1 MSGAMRSFQHRN
13 YRLFF
18 ASSVISNIGTW
29 VQRVAQDWL
38 VLQLTHSGTALGI
51 VTGLQFLPTLLFS
64 LLGGSFADRFDK
76 RKILALTNAGGGIA
90 ALTLGT
96 LVLMGNVQIWQVYLL
111 AFSLGVASALDA
123 PVRQA
128 FSMELVGQDDLTNA
142 VSLNSAN
149 FNGGRLIGP
158 ALSGLMINAFGT
170 GPSFILNGIS
180 FLGVISSL
188 FMMDPSKLHRKER
201 DLDLTVR
208 IRDGFTY
215 LRKRRD
221 LLEIVIVISAMATF
235 GLNFQITTA
244 LMAKEVFHRGAGS
257 FGLLGTCIAVGS
269 LSGSILA
276 TRRER
281 KPGGKRVMYGALLFG
296 LASIGASL
304 MPTYETFALA
314 LPICGGLAITTMIAA
329 NTTVQMGTE
338 AHIRGR
344 VMGIYM
350 MVLIGGAPFGSPLVG
365 WLAEAVGTRFT
376 IAFGGF
382 ITCIVAFVVLLIG
395 KRSDKSELN

>member
-18 ASSVISNIGTW
+18 MSSIVSNIGTW

-38 VLQLTHSGTALGI
+38 VLQLTGSGTALGI
-51 VTGLQFLPTLLFS
+51 VTGLQFLPSLLFS

-76 RKILALTNAGGGIA
+76 RKLLALTNAGGGIA

-111 AFSLGVASALDA
+111 AFGLGVASALDA

-128 FSMELVGQDDLTNA
+128 FAIELVGPDDLQNA

-180 FLGVISSL
+180 FLVVISSL
-188 FMMDPSKLHRKER
+188 FMMDPTQLQRKKR
-201 DLDLTVR
+201 DLELSVR

-221 LLEIVIVISAMATF
+221 LLEIIIVISAMATF

-257 FGLLGTCIAVGS
+257 FGFLGTCIAVGS

-281 KPGGKRVMYGALLFG
+281 KPGGQRVMHGALLFG
-296 LASIGASL
+296 AASIVAAL

-314 LPICGGLAITTMIAA
+314 LPICGGLASTTMIAA
-329 NTTVQMGTE
+329 NTTVQMG
-338 AHIRGR
+338 ADPLIRGR

-365 WLAEAVGTRFT
+365 WLAEVVGTRFT
-376 IAFGGF
+376 IAFGGAV
-382 ITCIVAFVVLLIG
+382 TCLVTLIVLIIG
-395 KRSDKSELN
+395 RRSDASDLK

>member
-18 ASSVISNIGTW
+18 MSSIVSNIGTW

-38 VLQLTHSGTALGI
+38 VLQLTGSGTALGI
-51 VTGLQFLPTLLFS
+51 VTGLQFLPSLLFS

-76 RKILALTNAGGGIA
+76 RKLLALTNAGGGIA

-111 AFSLGVASALDA
+111 AFGLGVASALDA

-128 FSMELVGQDDLTNA
+128 FAIELVGPDDLQNA

-180 FLGVISSL
+180 FLVVISSL
-188 FMMDPSKLHRKER
+188 FMMDPTQLQRKKR
-201 DLDLTVR
+201 DLELSVR

-221 LLEIVIVISAMATF
+221 LLEIIIVISAMATF

-257 FGLLGTCIAVGS
+257 FGFLGTCRAVGS

-281 KPGGKRVMYGALLFG
+281 KPGGQRVMHGALLFG
-296 LASIGASL
+296 AASIVAAL

-314 LPICGGLAITTMIAA
+314 LPICGGLAITNMIAA
-329 NTTVQMGTE
+329 NTTVQMG
-338 AHIRGR
+338 ADPLIRGR

-365 WLAEAVGTRFT
+365 WLAEVVGTRFT
-376 IAFGGF
+376 IAFGGAV
-382 ITCIVAFVVLLIG
+382 TCLVTLIVLIIG
-395 KRSDKSELN
+395 RRSDASDLK

>member
-18 ASSVISNIGTW
+18 ASSVVSNIGTW

-64 LLGGSFADRFDK
+64 LLGGSIADRFDK
-76 RKILALTNAGGGIA
+76 RKILALTNAGGGVA

-111 AFSLGVASALDA
+111 AFGLGVASAIDG

-128 FSMELVGQDDLTNA
+128 FTFELVGPDDLQNA

-149 FNGGRLIGP
+149 FNGARLIGP

-180 FLGVISSL
+180 FLAVILSL
-188 FMMDPSKLHRKER
+188 FMMDPTQLQRKMR
-201 DLDLTVR
+201 DLELGVR

-221 LLEIVIVISAMATF
+221 LLEIIIVIGAMATF

-244 LMAKEVFHRGAGS
+244 LMAKDVFHRGAGS
-257 FGLLGTCIAVGS
+257 FGFLGTCIAVGT

-276 TRRER
+276 TRREQ
-281 KPGGKRVMYGALLFG
+281 KPGGQRVMYGALLFG
-296 LASIGASL
+296 VASIVAAL

-314 LPICGGLAITTMIAA
+314 LPICGGMGITTMIAA
-329 NTTVQMGTE
+329 NTTVQMG
-338 AHIRGR
+338 ADPAIRGR

-350 MVLIGGAPFGSPLVG
+350 MVLIGGAPFGSPMVG

-376 IAFGGF
+376 IAFGGAV
-382 ITCIVAFVVLLIG
+382 TCLVALIVLLIG
-395 KRSDKSELN
+395 RRSEDSDLK

>member
-18 ASSVISNIGTW
+18 MSSIVSNIGTW

-38 VLQLTHSGTALGI
+38 VLELTHSGTALGI
-51 VTGLQFLPTLLFS
+51 VTGLQFLPSLFFS

-76 RKILALTNAGGGIA
+76 RTLLALTNAGGGIA

-96 LVLMGNVQIWQVYLL
+96 LVLMGNVKIWQVYLL
-111 AFSLGVASALDA
+111 AFGLGVASALDG

-128 FSMELVGQDDLTNA
+128 FAIELVGSDDLQNA

-180 FLGVISSL
+180 FLVVISSL
-188 FMMDPSKLHRKER
+188 FMMDPAQLHRKKR
-201 DLDLTVR
+201 DLDLSVR

-244 LMAKEVFHRGAGS
+244 LMAKEEFHRGAGS
-257 FGLLGTCIAVGS
+257 FGFLGTCIAVGS

-281 KPGGKRVMYGALLFG
+281 KPGGQRVMYGALLFG
-296 LASIGASL
+296 LASIVAAL

-329 NTTVQMGTE
+329 NTTVQMG
-338 AHIRGR
+338 ADPHIRGR
-344 VMGIYM
+344 VMGIYL

-376 IAFGGF
+376 IALGGG
-382 ITCIVAFVVLLIG
+382 ITCLAALIVLLIG
-395 KRSDKSELN
+395 KRSEASDLK

>member
-18 ASSVISNIGTW
+18 ASSVVSNIGTW

-64 LLGGSFADRFDK
+64 LLGGSIADRFDK
-76 RKILALTNAGGGIA
+76 RKILALTNAGGGVA

-111 AFSLGVASALDA
+111 AFGLGFASAIDA

-128 FSMELVGQDDLTNA
+128 FSIELVGPDDLQNA

-180 FLGVISSL
+180 FIAMISSL
-188 FMMDPSKLHRKER
+188 FMMDPSQLHRKKR
-201 DLDLTVR
+201 DLELSVR
-208 IRDGFTY
+208 IRDGFSY

-221 LLEIVIVISAMATF
+221 LLEVVVVIGAMATF

-244 LMAKEVFHRGAGS
+244 LMAKDVFHRGAGS

-276 TRRER
+276 TRQER
-281 KPGGKRVMYGALLFG
+281 KPGGQRVMYGAFLFG
-296 LASIGASL
+296 LASVGASL

-329 NTTVQMGTE
+329 NTTVQMGADPE
-338 AHIRGR
+338 IRGR

-350 MVLIGGAPFGSPLVG
+350 MVLIGGAPFGSPMVG
-365 WLAEAVGTRFT
+365 WLAEAMGTRFT
-376 IAFGGF
+376 IAFGGAV
-382 ITCIVAFVVLLIG
+382 TCLVAVIVLIIG
-395 KRSDKSELN
+395 KRSEASDLK

>member
-18 ASSVISNIGTW
+18 MSSIVSNIGTW

-38 VLQLTHSGTALGI
+38 VLQLTGSGTALGI
-51 VTGLQFLPTLLFS
+51 VTGLQFLPSLLFS

-76 RKILALTNAGGGIA
+76 RKLLALTNAGGGIA

-111 AFSLGVASALDA
+111 AFGLGVASALDA

-128 FSMELVGQDDLTNA
+128 FAIELVGPDDLQNA

-180 FLGVISSL
+180 FLVVISSL
-188 FMMDPSKLHRKER
+188 FMMDPTQLQRKKR
-201 DLDLTVR
+201 DLELSVR

-221 LLEIVIVISAMATF
+221 LLEIIIVISAMATF

-257 FGLLGTCIAVGS
+257 FGF
-269 LSGSILA
+269 
-276 TRRER
+276 
-281 KPGGKRVMYGALLFG
+281 PGGQRVMHGALLFG
-296 LASIGASL
+296 AASIVAAL

-329 NTTVQMGTE
+329 NTTVQMG
-338 AHIRGR
+338 ADPLIRGR

-365 WLAEAVGTRFT
+365 WLAEVVGTRFT
-376 IAFGGF
+376 IAFGGAV
-382 ITCIVAFVVLLIG
+382 TCLVTLIVLIIG
-395 KRSDKSELN
+395 RRSDASDLK

>member
-1 MSGAMRSFQHRN
+1 MFDVLRN
-13 YRLFF
+13 KTYRRLFF
-18 ASSVISNIGTW
+18 AQIIALIGTGLTT
-29 VQRVAQDWL
+29 VALGLLAFDLAGDQAGT
-38 VLQLTHSGTALGI
+38 VLGTALAIKMAAYIG
-51 VTGLQFLPTLLFS
+51 VAPVAAAFAERLPRRAMLVS
-64 LLGGSFADRFDK
+64 LDLIRALVA
-76 RKILALTNAGGGIA
+76 LALPFVTE
-90 ALTLGT
+90 
-96 LVLMGNVQIWQVYLL
+96 IWQVYLL
-111 AFSLGVASALDA
+111 AFGLGFASAIDA

-128 FSMELVGQDDLTNA
+128 FSIELVGPDDLQNA

-180 FLGVISSL
+180 FIAVITSL
-188 FMMDPSKLHRKER
+188 FMMDPTQLHRKKR
-201 DLDLTVR
+201 DQDLSVR
-208 IRDGFTY
+208 IRDGFSY

-221 LLEIVIVISAMATF
+221 LLEVIVVVGAMATF

-244 LMAKEVFHRGAGS
+244 LMAKDVFHRGAGS

-281 KPGGKRVMYGALLFG
+281 KPGGQRVMQGAALFG
-296 LASIGASL
+296 LASIGAAF

-329 NTTVQMGTE
+329 NTTVQMGADPE
-338 AHIRGR
+338 IRGR

-350 MVLIGGAPFGSPLVG
+350 MTLVGGAPFGSPMVG

-376 IAFGGF
+376 IAFGGA
-382 ITCIVAFVVLLIG
+382 ITCLAALIVLIIG
-395 KRSDKSELN
+395 KRSEASDLK